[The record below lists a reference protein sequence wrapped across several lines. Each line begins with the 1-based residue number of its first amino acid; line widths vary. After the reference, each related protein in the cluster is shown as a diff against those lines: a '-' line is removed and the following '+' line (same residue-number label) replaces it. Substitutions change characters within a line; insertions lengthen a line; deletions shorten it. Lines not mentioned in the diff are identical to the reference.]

1 MSNAVDIQKL
11 LIKADNTKLV
21 DINFSIK
28 NSTALIGQSGSG
40 KSLTLKAILNLLPSS
55 LSCDK
60 KISSSFTLDSQ
71 TIGFI
76 PQNPFTSLSPMTKI
90 KDQFFCEEKR
100 KEELLKLVS
109 LDTSLLNRF
118 PKELSGGQLQR
129 VVIAIALSND
139 AKLLLLDEPTTA
151 LDETSKE
158 TILNLIKDISTKLD
172 LLILFVTH
180 DIESIKDLC
189 EELIIIKN
197 GSIIEQGL
205 TKDILSNP
213 KEDYTKKLINS
224 TFKNKEFRK

>member
-189 EELIIIKN
+189 EELIIIKD

>member
-1 MSNAVDIQKL
+1 MW
-11 LIKADNTKLV
+11 T
-21 DINFSIK
+21 
-28 NSTALIGQSGSG
+28 
-40 KSLTLKAILNLLPSS
+40 
-55 LSCDK
+55 
-60 KISSSFTLDSQ
+60 
-71 TIGFI
+71 
-76 PQNPFTSLSPMTKI
+76 
-90 KDQFFCEEKR
+90 KR
-100 KEELLKLVS
+100 KEELLNLVG

>member
-100 KEELLKLVS
+100 KEELLKLVN

-189 EELIIIKN
+189 EELIIIKD